1 MAGGTPELWSL
12 MKIIYRHLPTIEIGG
27 RKLVG
32 RFLFGFL
39 VLLSAMVGAAS
50 GLLLVYST
58 DLPQVEELERY
69 RPSSVTELYDGQGRV
84 IGTFALQRRV
94 IATYDDYPQVLRD
107 ALVSIEDK
115 DFYRHSGIN
124 IWRILGAAYRDIASG
139 GKVQGAST
147 LTMQLARNLFLSPD
161 RSFYRKM
168 QESLLAIQMERR
180 FTKPQIFTLYANQI
194 FLGHGSY
201 GYEAASEYYFSKPAK
216 KLTLEQA
223 AMLAGLPKAP
233 QYYSPITHPDR
244 ARFRRNLVL
253 NAMLEDG
260 KITAA
265 QATEAKSK
273 PIVLDLQKD
282 PNSLAPHYVEE
293 IRRYLE
299 AKYGADQVHEGGL
312 RVYTSLDMDLQKS
325 ARQALLDGLAAYER
339 RHGWHGKLLNVVAE
353 GQKIDKYVD
362 PDWDEEPEVNGYM
375 HALVTQVSAG
385 GAEVRFG
392 QRTALLSPADLA
404 WIGIKPR
411 TKLKLP
417 DILHAGDV
425 VYIKVLSLDTAGK
438 ARVSLEQDSGAEGA
452 LVAIDNATGEIK
464 AMVGGRDFNLSKF
477 NRATQALRQVGS
489 SFKPYVYTA
498 IIDQGGSPD
507 DTIVDAPVTF
517 QTASGP
523 YSPHNYDDKFEGTIT
538 LRRALAQSRN
548 IPALKLA
555 DRIGIKTVIEYAHR
569 FGVTSNIPAYLPVAL
584 GSAEITPL
592 EQTSAFSVFP
602 NDGVRVAP
610 RFITK
615 VTDYEGRVLEEDFS
629 DIKDV
634 VSSRTARVMTSMLR
648 EVVLH
653 GTAVAAAKMPYPL
666 AGKTGTTNDF
676 TDAWFIGFSPSLTCG
691 VWIGY
696 DEKKSLGD
704 KETGGHA
711 ALPIW
716 MQFMTVALAGKDPG
730 EFQLA
735 PAQGNTAVARKVDT
749 PDVAP
754 GDGELH

>member
-1 MAGGTPELWSL
+1 
-12 MKIIYRHLPTIEIGG
+12 MKLAFEHLPTIEIGG
-27 RKLVG
+27 RKL
-32 RFLFGFL
+32 FGLVVFGLL
-39 VLLSAMVGAAS
+39 VLLSAAVGAAV

-94 IATYDDYPQVLRD
+94 IASYDDYPEVLRN
-107 ALVSIEDK
+107 ALISIEDK
-115 DFYRHSGIN
+115 DFYQHSGIN
-124 IWRILGAAYRDIASG
+124 LWRIAGAAYRDIESG

-161 RSFYRKM
+161 RSFYRKV
-168 QESLLAIQMERR
+168 QEALLAIQIERR

-194 FLGHGSY
+194 FLGHGAY

-216 KLTLEQA
+216 KLKLEEA
-223 AMLAGLPKAP
+223 ALLAGLPKAP

-244 ARFRRNLVL
+244 ALKRRNLVL

-265 QATEAKSK
+265 QAADARNR
-273 PIVLDLQKD
+273 PIVLDVQKD

-299 AKYGADQVHEGGL
+299 AKYGSDQVHAGGL

-325 ARQALLDGLAAYER
+325 ARQALLDGLATYER
-339 RHGWHGKLLNVVAE
+339 RHGWHGKLENVIAL
-353 GQKIDKYVD
+353 GQKLNSYDD
-362 PDWDEEPEVNGYM
+362 ADWDEEPEINGYM
-375 HALVTQVSAG
+375 HALVTQVSPA
-385 GAEVRFG
+385 AAAIRFG
-392 QRTALLSPADLA
+392 QHTAMILPSDAA
-404 WIGIKPR
+404 W
-411 TKLKLP
+411 TKRRLP
-417 DILHAGDV
+417 ELLHAGDI
-425 VYIKVLSLDTAGK
+425 VYIKVLSLDAGGK
-438 ARVSLEQDSGAEGA
+438 SHVSLEQDTGAEGA

-498 IIDQGGSPD
+498 VIDEGGSPD
-507 DTIVDAPVTF
+507 DTILDAPVTF
-517 QTASGP
+517 ETASGP
-523 YSPHNYDDKFEGTIT
+523 YSPHNYDEKFEGTIT

-555 DRIGIKTVIEYAHR
+555 DHIGIKTVIDYAHR
-569 FGVTSNIPAYLPVAL
+569 FGITANIPAYLPVAL
-584 GSAEITPL
+584 GSAEITPI

-610 RFITK
+610 RYITK
-615 VTDYEGRVLEEDFS
+615 VTDYEGRILEEDYS

-634 VSSRTARVMTSMLR
+634 VSSRTARIMTSMLR

-653 GTAVAAAKMPYPL
+653 GTAAAAAKMPYPL

-676 TDAWFIGFSPSLTCG
+676 TDAWFVGFSPSLTCG
-691 VWIGY
+691 VWLGY
-696 DEKKSLGD
+696 DEKISLGD
-704 KETGGHA
+704 KETGARA

-716 MQFMTVALAGKDPG
+716 MQFMKVALAGKDPG
-730 EFQLA
+730 EFQPA
-735 PAQGNTAVARKVDT
+735 PEQGSPALARKVDT

-754 GDGELH
+754 GDGEMH

>member
-1 MAGGTPELWSL
+1 M
-12 MKIIYRHLPTIEIGG
+12 
-27 RKLVG
+27 
-32 RFLFGFL
+32 FGLL
-39 VLLSAMVGAAS
+39 VLLSAAVGAAV

-94 IATYDDYPQVLRD
+94 IASYDDYPEVLRN
-107 ALVSIEDK
+107 ALISIEDK
-115 DFYRHSGIN
+115 DFYQHSGIN
-124 IWRILGAAYRDIASG
+124 LWRIAGAAYRDIESG

-161 RSFYRKM
+161 RSFYRKV
-168 QESLLAIQMERR
+168 QEALLAIQIERR

-194 FLGHGSY
+194 FLGHGAY

-216 KLTLEQA
+216 KLKLEEA
-223 AMLAGLPKAP
+223 ALLAGLPKAP

-244 ARFRRNLVL
+244 ALKRRNLVL

-265 QATEAKSK
+265 QAADARNR
-273 PIVLDLQKD
+273 PIVLDVQKD

-299 AKYGADQVHEGGL
+299 AKYGSDQVHAGGL

-325 ARQALLDGLAAYER
+325 ARQALLDGLATYER
-339 RHGWHGKLLNVVAE
+339 RHGWHGKLENVIAL
-353 GQKIDKYVD
+353 GQKLNSYDD
-362 PDWDEEPEVNGYM
+362 ADWDEEPEINGYM
-375 HALVTQVSAG
+375 HALVTQVSPA
-385 GAEVRFG
+385 AAAIRFG
-392 QRTALLSPADLA
+392 QHTAMILPSDAA
-404 WIGIKPR
+404 W
-411 TKLKLP
+411 TKRRLP
-417 DILHAGDV
+417 ELLHAGDI
-425 VYIKVLSLDTAGK
+425 VYIKVLSLDAGGK
-438 ARVSLEQDSGAEGA
+438 SHVSLEQDTGAEGA

-498 IIDQGGSPD
+498 VIDEGGSPD
-507 DTIVDAPVTF
+507 DTILDAPVTF
-517 QTASGP
+517 ETASGP
-523 YSPHNYDDKFEGTIT
+523 YSPHNYDEKFEGTIT

-555 DRIGIKTVIEYAHR
+555 DHIGIKTVIDYAHR
-569 FGVTSNIPAYLPVAL
+569 FGITANIPAYLPVAL
-584 GSAEITPL
+584 GSAEITPI

-610 RFITK
+610 RYITK
-615 VTDYEGRVLEEDFS
+615 VTDYEGRILEEDYS

-634 VSSRTARVMTSMLR
+634 VSSRTARIMTSMLR

-653 GTAVAAAKMPYPL
+653 GTAAAAAKMPYPL

-676 TDAWFIGFSPSLTCG
+676 TDAWFVGFSPSLTCG
-691 VWIGY
+691 VWLGY
-696 DEKKSLGD
+696 DEKISLGD
-704 KETGGHA
+704 KETGARA

-716 MQFMTVALAGKDPG
+716 MQFMKVALAGKDPG
-730 EFQLA
+730 EFQPA
-735 PAQGNTAVARKVDT
+735 PEQGSPALARKVDT

-754 GDGELH
+754 GDGEMH

>member
-1 MAGGTPELWSL
+1 L
-12 MKIIYRHLPTIEIGG
+12 KVIYKHLPSVEIGG
-27 RKLVG
+27 YKLVG
-32 RFLFGFL
+32 LLLFGLL
-39 VLLSAMVGAAS
+39 VLFSAAVGATA

-69 RPSSVTELYDGQGRV
+69 RPSSVTELYDDHGRV

-94 IATYDDYPQVLRD
+94 IASYDDYPEVLRD
-107 ALVSIEDK
+107 ALISIEDK

-124 IWRILGAAYRDIASG
+124 IWRIVGAAYRDIESG

-161 RSFYRKM
+161 RSFYRKV
-168 QESLLAIQMERR
+168 QESLLAIQIERR

-194 FLGHGSY
+194 FLGHGAY
-201 GYEAASEYYFSKPAK
+201 GYEAASEYYFSKRAK
-216 KLTLEQA
+216 QLKLEEA
-223 AMLAGLPKAP
+223 ALLAGLPKAP

-244 ARFRRNLVL
+244 AIKRRNLVL

-265 QATEAKSK
+265 QAADAKSK
-273 PIVLDLQKD
+273 PILLNLQKD

-299 AKYGADQVHEGGL
+299 AKYGSDQVHEGGL
-312 RVYTSLDMDLQKS
+312 RVYTSLDVDLQKS
-325 ARQALLDGLAAYER
+325 ARQSLLDGLAAYER
-339 RHGWHGKLLNVVAE
+339 RHGWHGKLLNVIAE
-353 GQKIDKYVD
+353 SPKLDKYAN

-375 HALVTQVSAG
+375 HALVTQVSPVA
-385 GAEVRFG
+385 AEVRFG
-392 QRTALLSPADLA
+392 QRTATLTTSDIAWATAMTVTTAKRPRWKPDELLHV
-404 WIGIKPR
+404 G
-411 TKLKLP
+411 
-417 DILHAGDV
+417 DI
-425 VYIKVLSLDTAGK
+425 VYVKVLSLEAGGK

-464 AMVGGRDFNLSKF
+464 AMVGGRDFNISKF

-507 DTIVDAPVTF
+507 DTILDAPVTF
-517 QTASGP
+517 QTPSGP
-523 YSPHNYDDKFEGTIT
+523 YSPHNYDNKFEGTIT

-555 DRIGIKTVIEYAHR
+555 DRIGIKTVIDYTRR
-569 FGVTSNIPAYLPVAL
+569 FGVTANIPAYLPVAL

-602 NDGVRVAP
+602 NDGVHVAP
-610 RFITK
+610 RYITK
-615 VTDYEGRVLEEDFS
+615 VTDYEGRILEEDFS
-629 DIKDV
+629 DIKDAI
-634 VSSRTARVMTSMLR
+634 SSHTARIMTSMLR

-653 GTAVAAAKMPYPL
+653 GTAAAAAKMPYPL

-716 MQFMTVALAGKDPG
+716 IQFMNTALAGKDPG
-730 EFQLA
+730 EFQGA
-735 PAQGNTAVARKVDT
+735 PSQGTVVARKVDT

>member
-1 MAGGTPELWSL
+1 LL
-12 MKIIYRHLPTIEIGG
+12 TIKIGG

-32 RFLFGFL
+32 LVLFGLL
-39 VLLSAMVGAAS
+39 VLLSAAVGAAA

-58 DLPQVEELERY
+58 DLPQVEQLERY
-69 RPSSVTELYDGQGRV
+69 RPISVTELYDGHGRV

-94 IATYDDYPQVLRD
+94 IATYDDYPEVLRN
-107 ALVSIEDK
+107 ALISIEDK
-115 DFYRHSGIN
+115 DFYRHSGID
-124 IWRILGAAYRDIASG
+124 IWRIAGAAYRDIEYG

-161 RSFYRKM
+161 RSFYRKV
-168 QESLLAIQMERR
+168 QEALLAIQIERR

-194 FLGHGSY
+194 FLGHGAY
-201 GYEAASEYYFSKPAK
+201 GFEAASEYYFGKPAK
-216 KLTLEQA
+216 QLKLEEAVL
-223 AMLAGLPKAP
+223 LAGLPKAP
-233 QYYSPITHPDR
+233 QYYSPIIHPER
-244 ARFRRNLVL
+244 ALKRRNLVL

-265 QATEAKSK
+265 QAADAKSK
-273 PIVLDLQKD
+273 PIALDLQKD

-299 AKYGADQVHEGGL
+299 AKYGSDQVHEGGL

-339 RHGWHGKLLNVVAE
+339 RHGWHGKLVNVIAQ
-353 GQKIDKYVD
+353 GQKLDTYDD
-362 PDWDEEPEVNGYM
+362 PDWDQEPEVNGYT
-375 HALVTQVSAG
+375 HALVTQVSPNAV
-385 GAEVRFG
+385 EVRFG
-392 QRTALLSPADLA
+392 QYRATLSQAEVA
-404 WIGIKPR
+404 WTKR
-411 TKLKLP
+411 KLKP
-417 DILHAGDV
+417 PGMLHAGDI
-425 VYIKVLSLDTAGK
+425 VYLKVLALDAGGK
-438 ARVSLEQDSGAEGA
+438 SRVSLEQDSGAEGA

-498 IIDQGGSPD
+498 VIDQGGSPD
-507 DTIVDAPVTF
+507 DTILDAPVTF

-555 DRIGIKTVIEYAHR
+555 DRIGIRTVIDYARR
-569 FGVTSNIPAYLPVAL
+569 FGITANLPPYLPVAL

-602 NDGVRVAP
+602 NDGVHVAP
-610 RFITK
+610 RYITK
-615 VTDYEGRVLEEDFS
+615 VTDYEGRVLEEDYS
-629 DIKDV
+629 DIKDAIT
-634 VSSRTARVMTSMLR
+634 SRTARIMTSMLR

-653 GTAVAAAKMPYPL
+653 GTAAAAAKMPYPL

-676 TDAWFIGFSPSLTCG
+676 TDAWFVGFSPTLTCG

-696 DEKKSLGD
+696 DEKKSLGE
-704 KETGGHA
+704 KETGARA

-716 MQFMTVALAGKDPG
+716 MQFMNVALAGKEPG
-730 EFQLA
+730 DFPAA
-735 PAQGNTAVARKVDT
+735 PVPKNTGVAQKKVDT

-754 GDGELH
+754 GDGETH